1 MPIVRPWAYTT
12 VYRPHVSLVSAEKS
26 KSAETASISAA
37 TPAELNPVLVDVDAD
52 AWHAAR

>member
-1 MPIVRPWAYTT
+1 MPVVRPWAYTT

-26 KSAETASISAA
+26 KSAETASISAV
-37 TPAELNPVLVDVDAD
+37 PAELNPVIVDVDAD